1 MLELFEDTLFVQYI
15 VIIYQRTLKPSYM
28 QCGYR
33 GLEKFQ
39 KMSFY
44 LSPASLAYY
53 TPATIE

>member
-1 MLELFEDTLFVQYI
+1 VQYI